1 MKKFFIATIA
11 IAVASLVQAVQVD
24 WTSGDLRS
32 AVLSRSDIESVT
44 AYYYVFSEATAGEIA
59 TKYSG
64 NSYNTSDLTSY
75 FTDANGDVVDLSS
88 GLANGSGTKGGQSAT
103 VSKDKETGSWP
114 NPVLAN
120 ASFDVTEDSYV
131 LAIYVAK
138 SEFGG
143 SYALASIGY
152 VDVDSTSQVGYD
164 IENSY
169 TGGMGADAYAY
180 EGGNAS
186 AWTAVPEPTTV
197 ALLALG
203 LAAVGLK
210 RKVA

>member
-1 MKKFFIATIA
+1 MKKFLVSSM
-11 IAVASLVQAVQVD
+11 AVVAASLVQAVQVD

-32 AVLSRSDIESVT
+32 AVLASSDIDSVT
-44 AYYYVFSEATAGEIA
+44 AYYYVVSGTTASEIA
-59 TKYSG
+59 TLYSG
-64 NSYNTSDLTSY
+64 NNYTTDSLLGY
-75 FTDANGDVVDLSS
+75 FTDTNGNVVDLSS
-88 GLANGSGTKGGQSAT
+88 GLADGATGTLKGQAT
-103 VSKDKETGSWP
+103 VSKENGNWP
-114 NPVLAN
+114 NPVQAN
-120 ASFDVTEDSYV
+120 ASFDVDEDSYV
-131 LAIYVAK
+131 LAVYVAH

-169 TGGMGADAYAY
+169 TSGMGSEAYAY
-180 EGGNAS
+180 DYSQGGG
-186 AWTAVPEPTTV
+186 WTAVPEPTTV

>member
-1 MKKFFIATIA
+1 MKKFSITIMA

-32 AVLSRSDIESVT
+32 AVLSRSDIDSVT
-44 AYYYVFSEATAGEIA
+44 AYYYVVSGTTASEIA
-59 TKYSG
+59 DLYSA
-64 NSYNTSDLTSY
+64 NSYATSDLTSY
-75 FTDANGDVVDLSS
+75 FTDANGNVVDLSS
-88 GLANGSGTKGGQSAT
+88 GLAEGKTGTLKGTDT
-103 VSKDKETGSWP
+103 VEKENGSWP
-114 NPVLAN
+114 DPVLAN
-120 ASFDVTEDSYV
+120 ASFDVTDDSYV

-143 SYALASIGY
+143 SYALASIGF
-152 VDVDSTSQVGYD
+152 VDVDPASQVGYD

-169 TGGMGADAYAY
+169 TGGMGSDAYAY
-180 EGGNAS
+180 DAAHGG

-203 LAAVGLK
+203 FAIVGLK